1 MDWIQADIYTT
12 TEGIEP
18 VCGRLMQIGIT
29 GFVIR
34 DPNDFR
40 EFLENKDGNWDYI
53 DKDLMGLANC
63 ETTVTCYL
71 TNDPDGFEKLK
82 ELRAQMEDLAA
93 IDDDLRFGRLY
104 TELMNVREEDWAN
117 NWKQYFR
124 PFLVGSRLAV
134 KPSWETYANPEGRTV
149 LEIDPESS
157 FGTGQ
162 HHTTR
167 LCLEMLETQVKG
179 GERILDLGCG
189 SGILSIAGMLLGA
202 GSAYA
207 VDIDPNSVRIAS
219 QNAVKNHI
227 TSGYVTDV
235 GNITSDEEL
244 CARIGTGYD
253 IITAN
258 IVADVLIAMSGYFG
272 RFLSADGVI
281 IISGIILERCD
292 EVMEAM
298 DKAGFHRI
306 AMRTANGWAA
316 AAYRFRNEQNN

>member
-18 VCGRLMQIGIT
+18 VCGRLLQIGIT

-34 DPNDFR
+34 DANDFR
-40 EFLENKDGNWDYI
+40 EFLANKDSSWDYV
-53 DKDLMGLANC
+53 DDDLMGLANC

-71 TNDPDGFEKLK
+71 TNDADGFAKLR
-82 ELRAQMEDLAA
+82 ELRAEMEDLAA
-93 IDDDLRFGRLY
+93 IDDDLRYGRLY

-117 NWKQYFR
+117 NWKQFFR
-124 PFLVGSRLAV
+124 PFLVGEKLAI
-134 KPSWETYANPEGRTV
+134 KPSWEQYANPEGRTV

-167 LCLEMLETQVKG
+167 LCLEMLEGYVNG
-179 GERILDLGCG
+179 GESILDLGCG
-189 SGILSIAGMLLGA
+189 SGILSIASMLLGA
-202 GSAYA
+202 ERAYA
-207 VDIDPNSVRIAS
+207 VDIDPNSVRIAA

-227 TSGYVTDV
+227 TENYITDA
-235 GNITSDEEL
+235 GNIVTDEEL
-244 CARIGTGYD
+244 CSRIGTGYK

-258 IVADVLIAMSGYFG
+258 IVADVLIAMSGLFG
-272 RFLSADGVI
+272 RFLADDGII

-316 AAYRFRNEQNN
+316 AAYRKK